1 MLGNMLKH
9 WQISLS
15 VLFSVVLVTGSYL
28 FTQNFISPRVAEASA
43 ETELLQALATKDSD
57 ADGLPNWQESLYG
70 TDPEVADTFK
80 LGITDGAAVAQG
92 LIVPKAIT
100 DVRAPASSTG
110 ESPVDGLPPA
120 PAEGTLTA
128 QFAQTF
134 FLNFL
139 AAREANGGGDLSEA
153 QMNEVVNQSV
163 AALTSSIKPAP
174 DFKAM
179 KDLNVTGSGSDA
191 MKTFAMSAEAVLLK
205 NTNTATTSD
214 INYLRS
220 AIIDGNKSAYDHIAS
235 IAKSYRASA
244 AGIAALPIPAELAEE
259 ALFLINILMRMSELD
274 TDFTQTEADPLV
286 AILALQQYQTV
297 ATALREAFVD
307 IGDAYAKAYVT
318 IPTGAPGA
326 LFVNVIAD
334 LKREQAARKT
344 P

>member
-1 MLGNMLKH
+1 MKH

-28 FTQNFISPRVAEASA
+28 FTQNVIAPRVAEASA

-70 TDPEVADTFK
+70 TDPDVADTFK
-80 LGITDGAAVAQG
+80 LGMTDGAAVSQG

-100 DVRAPASSTG
+100 DVRTPESSSG
-110 ESPVDGLPPA
+110 ESSGDGLPPP

-128 QFAQTF
+128 QFAETF
-134 FLNFL
+134 FVNFL
-139 AAREANGGGDLSEA
+139 AAREANGGADLSEA
-153 QMNEVVNQSV
+153 QMNDVANQTV
-163 AALTSSIKPAP
+163 AALTSSIKPAA
-174 DFKAM
+174 DFKSM
-179 KDLNVTGSGSDA
+179 KDLNITGSGAEA
-191 MKTFAMSAEAVLLK
+191 MLAFAASAEAVLLK

-220 AIIDGNKSAYDHIAS
+220 AIIDGNKSAYEHIAS

-244 AGIAALPIPAELAEE
+244 AGLAVLPIPKELAEDV
-259 ALFLINILMRMSELD
+259 LLLINTLMRMSQLD
-274 TDFTQTEADPLV
+274 TDFTQAEADPLV

-297 ATALREAFVD
+297 ATVLGRAFVN
-307 IGDAYAKAYVT
+307 IGNVYATAGIA

-326 LFVNVIAD
+326 LFVNMIAD
-334 LKREQAARKT
+334 VERKQATLKI